1 MWRDSRGAPACRVA
15 RPRELKKGCLSGG
28 WYGSSRCGPDD
39 DEQLSL
45 HRRVE
50 TLILSKNAEGFAV
63 NTQIHTAPPLF
74 SPDFLR
80 DPYPTYRQHL
90 AGPGIQALPIR
101 ADTWAVFGY
110 DACANLLRLPGITSV
125 RPPKAIVA
133 VADEERAPFKGF
145 IDHVGR
151 WLLFLDAPAHTRL
164 RKLMNKGFAPLTMER
179 LRPRVVAAVDS
190 LLRRAEALADFD
202 VIRDFAYPLP
212 VRIISE
218 LLGVPESLHDRCIAL
233 STDIATWMGQ
243 LRRNAED
250 SSRARAAVEE
260 LIGYFEAAIR
270 ERSAGRQ
277 DLLHLLLEM
286 LQSEAGTTLDDIHA
300 QCVLLLVA
308 GHETTRNLIGNGVYT
323 LLTHGQSRDELR
335 EDPKLISAAVEEV
348 LRFESPVQ
356 AFGRATLT
364 DLEIDGVQVPA
375 GSSIYVVIGAAHRDP
390 SQFANPE
397 RFDIQRKHI
406 RHMAFGG
413 DAHVC
418 LGSTLARLEGQIA
431 IAALLERFPSLRLVD
446 QTPDWG
452 TNFAFRGLRSLRV
465 AV

>member
-1 MWRDSRGAPACRVA
+1 MNTPLQSAP
-15 RPRELKKGCLSGG
+15 
-28 WYGSSRCGPDD
+28 
-39 DEQLSL
+39 
-45 HRRVE
+45 
-50 TLILSKNAEGFAV
+50 
-63 NTQIHTAPPLF
+63 PPLF

-80 DPYPTYRQHL
+80 DPYPTYRQHV
-90 AGPGIQALPIR
+90 AGPGIQPLPIR
-101 ADTWAVFGY
+101 ADTWAVFSY
-110 DACANLLRLPGITSV
+110 EACANLLRLPGITSV

-133 VADEERAPFKGF
+133 VAEEDRAPFKDF
-145 IDHVGR
+145 IDHAGR
-151 WLLFLDAPAHTRL
+151 WLVFLDAPAHTRL
-164 RKLMNKGFAPLTMER
+164 RKFMNRGFAPLTMER
-179 LRPRVVAAVDS
+179 LRPRVVSAVES
-190 LLRRAEALADFD
+190 LLNEAEAIADFD

-218 LLGVPESLHDRCIAL
+218 LLGLPESLYDRCVAL
-233 STDIATWMGQ
+233 STDIATWLGQ

-250 SSRARAAVEE
+250 SGRARDAVTE

-270 ERSAGRQ
+270 ERDGGQQ

-286 LQSEAGTTLDDIHA
+286 VQSEQGTTLDDLYA

-323 LLTHGQSRDELR
+323 LLTHPQSLGELR
-335 EDPKLISAAVEEV
+335 EDPKLISSAVEEV

-356 AFGRATLT
+356 AFGRATRT
-364 DLEIDGVQVPA
+364 DLEIEGAHVAA

-390 SQFANPE
+390 SQFSDPE
-397 RFDIQRKHI
+397 QFDIRRKHI

-431 IAALLERFPSLRLVD
+431 IGALLERFPRLRLKD
-446 QTPDWG
+446 PAPDWG
-452 TNFAFRGLRSLRV
+452 ANFAFRGLRSLRV
-465 AV
+465 AA

>member
-1 MWRDSRGAPACRVA
+1 VNAPVHA
-15 RPRELKKGCLSGG
+15 
-28 WYGSSRCGPDD
+28 
-39 DEQLSL
+39 
-45 HRRVE
+45 
-50 TLILSKNAEGFAV
+50 
-63 NTQIHTAPPLF
+63 APPLF

-90 AGPGIQALPIR
+90 AGPGIQSLPVR
-101 ADTWAVFGY
+101 GDTWAVFGY

-125 RPPKAIVA
+125 RPPKTIVA
-133 VADEERAPFKGF
+133 VADEERAPFKDF
-145 IDHVGR
+145 IDHMGR

-164 RKLMNKGFAPLTMER
+164 RRFMNKGFAPLTVEK
-179 LRPRVVAAVDS
+179 LRPRVVSAVES
-190 LLRRAEALADFD
+190 LLTRAEAMSEFD

-218 LLGVPESLHDRCIAL
+218 LLGLPESLYDRCIAL
-233 STDIATWMGQ
+233 STDIATWLGQ

-250 SSRARAAVEE
+250 SSRAQDAVKE
-260 LIGYFEAAIR
+260 LIGYFEVAIR
-270 ERSAGRQ
+270 ERTGGQQ

-286 LQSEAGTTLDDIHA
+286 VQSEQGTTLDDVYA

-323 LLTHGQSRDELR
+323 LLTHAQSLGELR
-335 EDPKLISAAVEEV
+335 EDPKLIFPAVEEV

-356 AFGRATLT
+356 AFGRATLI
-364 DLEIDGVQVPA
+364 DLEIEGAKLPA
-375 GSSIYVVIGAAHRDP
+375 GASVMIVIGAAHRDA
-390 SQFANPE
+390 SHFSNPD

-406 RHMAFGG
+406 RHMAFGN

-431 IAALLERFPSLRLVD
+431 IAALLERFPRLRLID
-446 QTPDWG
+446 STPDWG

>member
-1 MWRDSRGAPACRVA
+1 
-15 RPRELKKGCLSGG
+15 
-28 WYGSSRCGPDD
+28 
-39 DEQLSL
+39 
-45 HRRVE
+45 
-50 TLILSKNAEGFAV
+50 
-63 NTQIHTAPPLF
+63 
-74 SPDFLR
+74 
-80 DPYPTYRQHL
+80 
-90 AGPGIQALPIR
+90 
-101 ADTWAVFGY
+101 
-110 DACANLLRLPGITSV
+110 
-125 RPPKAIVA
+125 
-133 VADEERAPFKGF
+133 
-145 IDHVGR
+145 
-151 WLLFLDAPAHTRL
+151 
-164 RKLMNKGFAPLTMER
+164 MER
-179 LRPRVVAAVDS
+179 LWPRVVAAVES
-190 LLRRAEALADFD
+190 LLNKAEAIADFD

-218 LLGVPESLHDRCIAL
+218 LLALPESLYDRCIAL
-233 STDIATWMGQ
+233 STDIATWLGQ

-250 SSRARAAVEE
+250 SGRARDAVKE

-270 ERSAGRQ
+270 ERSGGQQ

-286 LQSEAGTTLDDIHA
+286 VQSEQGTTLDDVYA

-323 LLTHGQSRDELR
+323 LLTHSQSLGELR
-335 EDPKLISAAVEEV
+335 EDPKLIASAVEEV

-356 AFGRATLT
+356 AFGRATRT
-364 DLEIDGVQVPA
+364 DLEIEGAQVAA
-375 GSSIYVVIGAAHRDP
+375 GASIYVVIGAAHRDP
-390 SQFANPE
+390 SQFSNPD

-431 IAALLERFPSLRLVD
+431 IGALLERFPRLRLMD
-446 QTPDWG
+446 AAPDWG

>member
-1 MWRDSRGAPACRVA
+1 MSGRGCQWGLGLALHWLGNSLIFSENPEGSIVNSPAQTV
-15 RPRELKKGCLSGG
+15 
-28 WYGSSRCGPDD
+28 
-39 DEQLSL
+39 
-45 HRRVE
+45 
-50 TLILSKNAEGFAV
+50 
-63 NTQIHTAPPLF
+63 PPLF

-90 AGPGIQALPIR
+90 AGPGLQPLPIR
-101 ADTWAVFGY
+101 ADAWAVFSY
-110 DACANLLRLPGITSV
+110 DGCANLLRTPGITSV
-125 RPPKAIVA
+125 RPPQAIVA
-133 VADEERAPFKGF
+133 VAEEERAPFKDF
-145 IDHVGR
+145 IDHMGR
-151 WLLFLDAPAHTRL
+151 WVLFLDAPAHTRL
-164 RKLMNKGFAPLTMER
+164 RRFMNKGFAPLTVEK

-190 LLRRAEALADFD
+190 LLTKAEATADFD

-218 LLGVPESLHDRCIAL
+218 LLGLPESLYDRCIAL
-233 STDIATWMGQ
+233 STDIATWLGQ

-250 SSRARAAVEE
+250 SRRAQDAVKE
-260 LIGYFEAAIR
+260 LIGYFEMAIR
-270 ERSAGRQ
+270 ERGGAGQQ

-286 LQSEAGTTLDDIHA
+286 MQSEQGTTLDDVYA

-323 LLTHGQSRDELR
+323 LLTHGQSLGELR
-335 EDPKLISAAVEEV
+335 EDPELIGSAVEEV

-356 AFGRATLT
+356 AFGRATRT
-364 DLEIDGVQVPA
+364 ELEIEGVRVPA
-375 GSSIYVVIGAAHRDP
+375 GASIMIVLGAAHRDP
-390 SQFANPE
+390 AQFSDPD

-418 LGSTLARLEGQIA
+418 LGSTLARLEGQVA
-431 IAALLERFPSLRLVD
+431 IAALLERFPRLRLVD
-446 QTPDWG
+446 SRPDWG

-465 AV
+465 AVD

>member
-1 MWRDSRGAPACRVA
+1 MNTPLQSAP
-15 RPRELKKGCLSGG
+15 
-28 WYGSSRCGPDD
+28 
-39 DEQLSL
+39 
-45 HRRVE
+45 
-50 TLILSKNAEGFAV
+50 
-63 NTQIHTAPPLF
+63 PPLF

-80 DPYPTYRQHL
+80 DPYPTYRQHV
-90 AGPGIQALPIR
+90 AGPGIQPLPIR
-101 ADTWAVFGY
+101 ADTWAVFSY
-110 DACANLLRLPGITSV
+110 EACANLLRLPGITSV

-133 VADEERAPFKGF
+133 VAEEDRAPFKDF
-145 IDHVGR
+145 IDHAGR

-164 RKLMNKGFAPLTMER
+164 RKFMNRGFAPLTMER
-179 LRPRVVAAVDS
+179 LRPRVVSAVES
-190 LLRRAEALADFD
+190 LLNEAEAIADFD

-218 LLGVPESLHDRCIAL
+218 LLGLPESLYDRCVAL
-233 STDIATWMGQ
+233 STDIATWLGQ

-250 SSRARAAVEE
+250 SGRARDAVME

-270 ERSAGRQ
+270 ERGGGQQ

-286 LQSEAGTTLDDIHA
+286 VQSEQGTTLDDLYA

-323 LLTHGQSRDELR
+323 LLTHPQSLGELR
-335 EDPKLISAAVEEV
+335 EDPKLISSAVEEV

-356 AFGRATLT
+356 AFGRATRT
-364 DLEIDGVQVPA
+364 DLEIEGAHVAA

-390 SQFANPE
+390 SQFSDPE
-397 RFDIQRKHI
+397 QFDIRRKHI

-431 IAALLERFPSLRLVD
+431 IGALLERFPRLRLKD
-446 QTPDWG
+446 PAADWG
-452 TNFAFRGLRSLRV
+452 ANFAFRGLRSLRV
-465 AV
+465 AT

>member
-1 MWRDSRGAPACRVA
+1 M
-15 RPRELKKGCLSGG
+15 
-28 WYGSSRCGPDD
+28 
-39 DEQLSL
+39 
-45 HRRVE
+45 
-50 TLILSKNAEGFAV
+50 
-63 NTQIHTAPPLF
+63 
-74 SPDFLR
+74 
-80 DPYPTYRQHL
+80 
-90 AGPGIQALPIR
+90 
-101 ADTWAVFGY
+101 
-110 DACANLLRLPGITSV
+110 
-125 RPPKAIVA
+125 RPPQAIVA
-133 VADEERAPFKGF
+133 VPDAERGSFKDF
-145 IDHVGR
+145 IDHMGR

-164 RKLMNKGFAPLTMER
+164 RRFMNKGFAPLTVEK
-179 LRPRVVAAVDS
+179 LRPRVVAAVEG
-190 LLRRAEALADFD
+190 LLTRAEAIPDFD

-218 LLGVPESLHDRCIAL
+218 LLGLPESLYDRCIAL
-233 STDIATWMGQ
+233 STDIATWLGQ

-250 SSRARAAVEE
+250 SSRAQDAVKE

-270 ERSAGRQ
+270 ERSSGQQ

-286 LQSEAGTTLDDIHA
+286 VQSEQGTTLDDLYA

-308 GHETTRNLIGNGVYT
+308 GHETTRNLIGNGVHT
-323 LLTHGQSRDELR
+323 LLTHGQSLGELR

-364 DLEIDGVQVPA
+364 DLEIEGAQVPA
-375 GSSIYVVIGAAHRDP
+375 GASIYIVIGAAHRDP
-390 SQFANPE
+390 AQFSNPD

-418 LGSTLARLEGQIA
+418 LGSTLARLEAQVA
-431 IAALLERFPSLRLVD
+431 ISGLLERFPRLRLAD
-446 QTPDWG
+446 AAPDWG
-452 TNFAFRGLRSLRV
+452 ANFAFRGLRSLRV